1 MATLDVILTFFSVSS
16 SGWLGN
22 NSFFTLVKL
31 EIQVKKM
38 NYKK

>member
-1 MATLDVILTFFSVSS
+1 MATFDVMLTFFSVNS

-31 EIQVKKM
+31 EEQVEKTLTS
-38 NYKK
+38 N